1 MIRIALLGATGS
13 IGAQTLDII
22 RQHPERLKLTALA
35 ANTNAS
41 ELKRIASEWGVQH
54 IALAGQHLT
63 SGARPE
69 DLDKEWM
76 TEGIPTGIGALTK
89 LVISDEV
96 DLVVVALSGA
106 AALVPTINAI
116 KANKQ
121 IALATKEVLVSA
133 GEIVMPLACDRG
145 IPMRPIDSEHSAIWQ
160 CIQGYTSSQVKS
172 IILTASGGPFRG
184 WSKEQLSK
192 VTLEQALNHP
202 TWKMGGKITIDSSTM
217 MNKALEMIEAKWL
230 FGLEM
235 DQVQV
240 VVHPQ
245 SVLHSLV
252 EFHDTSTLGQLGWPD
267 MRIPIQYALLYP
279 ERIENEMPRWNP
291 AQTPSLTFEALD
303 ETVFTGLSLAR
314 TAVKIG
320 GVAPCV
326 MNAANEAAVSLFLNG
341 KIRYL
346 GITQIV
352 ENVVTEAKRM
362 EVNLP
367 NLIEADRLARAE
379 VLRIA
384 PEFAPL

>member
-1 MIRIALLGATGS
+1 
-13 IGAQTLDII
+13 
-22 RQHPERLKLTALA
+22 
-35 ANTNAS
+35 
-41 ELKRIASEWGVQH
+41 
-54 IALAGQHLT
+54 
-63 SGARPE
+63 
-69 DLDKEWM
+69 
-76 TEGIPTGIGALTK
+76 
-89 LVISDEV
+89 
-96 DLVVVALSGA
+96 
-106 AALVPTINAI
+106 
-116 KANKQ
+116 
-121 IALATKEVLVSA
+121 
-133 GEIVMPLACDRG
+133 
-145 IPMRPIDSEHSAIWQ
+145 
-160 CIQGYTSSQVKS
+160 
-172 IILTASGGPFRG
+172 
-184 WSKEQLSK
+184 
-192 VTLEQALNHP
+192 
-202 TWKMGGKITIDSSTM
+202 
-217 MNKALEMIEAKWL
+217 
-230 FGLEM
+230 
-235 DQVQV
+235 
-240 VVHPQ
+240 
-245 SVLHSLV
+245 VLHSLV

>member
-13 IGAQTLDII
+13 IGTQTLDII

-41 ELKRIASEWGVQH
+41 ELKRIASEWGVHH

-63 SGARPE
+63 SGASPE
-69 DLDKEWM
+69 DLEKEWM

-89 LVISDEV
+89 LVISDEI

-133 GEIVMPLACDRG
+133 GEIVMPLANERN

-160 CIQGYTSSQVKS
+160 CIQGYQPSQIKS

>member
-13 IGAQTLDII
+13 IGTQTLDII
-22 RQHPERLKLTALA
+22 RQHPEKLKLTALA
-35 ANTNAS
+35 ANTNAT
-41 ELKRIASEWGVQH
+41 ELKRIASEWGVTH
-54 IALAGQHLT
+54 IALAGQQLT
-63 SGARPE
+63 SGAGPE
-69 DLDKEWM
+69 DLKKEWM

-89 LVISDEV
+89 LVTSDDV

-133 GEIVMPLACDRG
+133 GEIVMPLASDRG

-184 WSKEQLSK
+184 WSREQLSQ

-252 EFHDTSTLGQLGWPD
+252 EFQDTSALGQLGWPD

-279 ERIENEMPRWNP
+279 ERAENEMPRWNP
-291 AQTPSLTFEALD
+291 VQTPNLTFEALD

-341 KIRYL
+341 KISYL

>member
-13 IGAQTLDII
+13 IGTQTLDII
-22 RQHPERLKLTALA
+22 RRHPEKLKLTALA
-35 ANTNAS
+35 ANTNAT
-41 ELKRIASEWGVQH
+41 ELKRIASEWGVTN
-54 IALAGQHLT
+54 IALAGQQLT
-63 SGARPE
+63 SGAGPE
-69 DLDKEWM
+69 DLEKEWM

-89 LVISDEV
+89 LVINDEV

-116 KANKQ
+116 NANKQ

-133 GEIVMPLACDRG
+133 GEIVMPLASDRG

-184 WSKEQLSK
+184 WSREQLSE

-252 EFHDTSTLGQLGWPD
+252 EFRDTSALGQLGWPD

-279 ERIENEMPRWNP
+279 ERAENEMPRWNP
-291 AQTPSLTFEALD
+291 VQTPNLTFEALD
-303 ETVFTGLSLAR
+303 ETVFTGLGLAR
-314 TAVKIG
+314 KAVKIG
-320 GVAPCV
+320 GVAPSV

-341 KIRYL
+341 KISYL

>member
-1 MIRIALLGATGS
+1 MIRVALLGATGS
-13 IGAQTLDII
+13 IGSQTLDII
-22 RQHPERLKLTALA
+22 RQHPGKLKLTALA
-35 ANTNAS
+35 ANSNIA
-41 ELKRIASEWGVQH
+41 ELKRIASEWNVTRV
-54 IALAGQHLT
+54 ALAGQHLT
-63 SGARPE
+63 SGASPE
-69 DLDKEWM
+69 DLEKEWL
-76 TEGIPTGIGALTK
+76 TDGIPTGIGALTS
-89 LVISDEV
+89 LVTSDDV

-133 GEIVMPLACDRG
+133 GEIVMPLANERN

-160 CIQGYTSSQVKS
+160 CIQGYTASQIKS

-184 WSKEQLSK
+184 WSREQLEK

-235 DQVQV
+235 DQIQV

-252 EFHDTSTLGQLGWPD
+252 EFDDTSTLGQLGWPD
-267 MRIPIQYALLYP
+267 MRLPIQYALLYP
-279 ERIENEMPRWNP
+279 ERAQNEMPRWNP
-291 AQTPSLTFEALD
+291 VQTPNLTFESLD
-303 ETVFTGLSLAR
+303 ENVFTGLSLAR
-314 TAVKIG
+314 KAVEIG
-320 GVAPCV
+320 GIAPCA
-326 MNAANEAAVSLFLNG
+326 MNAANEAAVSLFLSG

-352 ENVVTEAKRM
+352 ENVVTGAKRM
-362 EVNLP
+362 DVNLP

-379 VLRIA
+379 VLRLA
-384 PEFAPL
+384 PEFAP